1 MKLYTSVDIAP
12 SEKKIGYDDK
22 ILLLGSCFADNIGAK
37 FCEYYFQTT
46 INPFGTL
53 YNPASIATT
62 LNHSIQP
69 STTLNHSIQPFTIHH
84 NGLWHSMMHHG
95 SFSHPDKDVLIA
107 RCEESQTLL
116 RTALRDATTIIVT
129 FGTSWVYEMDGLV
142 VANCHKLPADRFV
155 RRCLTVQEIVD
166 MWLPIIQAMPDKHW
180 IFTVSPI
187 RHLKDGLHANQI
199 SKAILLQAIDHLTQ
213 ISTTLYPS
221 IPSSTTLYNPIP
233 SSTTLYH
240 PIPSN
245 TTQYFPSYE
254 IMLDELRD
262 YRFYAEDMVH
272 PSQVAVDYIWQRFVD
287 TYMTADTQG
296 EMRTLHQ
303 LWLDRQHRFLHPE
316 SEEAMKFEQRIAQKM
331 QDLQPKYPW
340 LR

>member
-12 SEKKIGYDDK
+12 SEKKIAYNDK

-37 FCEYYFQTT
+37 FGEHYFQTT
-46 INPFGTL
+46 VNPFGTL
-53 YNPASIATT
+53 YNPASIRR
-62 LNHSIQP
+62 SIDLSLSRNNKRYMLQ
-69 STTLNHSIQPFTIHH
+69 H

-116 RTALRDATTIIVT
+116 RTALRDATTTIVT
-129 FGTSWVYEMDGLV
+129 FGTSWVYKMEYLV
-142 VANCHKLPADRFV
+142 VANCHKMPAERFN
-155 RRCLTVQEIVD
+155 RYCMSATEIID
-166 MWLPIIQAMPDKHW
+166 SWLSLLDQIPNKHW

-187 RHLKDGLHANQI
+187 RHIKDGLHANHL
-199 SKAILLQAIDHLTQ
+199 SKANLLQAIDVLIARAKDLNPT
-213 ISTTLYPS
+213 STYS
-221 IPSSTTLYNPIP
+221 
-233 SSTTLYH
+233 
-240 PIPSN
+240 
-245 TTQYFPSYE
+245 YFPAYE

-287 TYMTADTQG
+287 TYMTADTKN

-303 LWLDRQHRFLHPE
+303 LWLDRHHTLLHPT
-316 SEEAMKFEQRIAQKM
+316 SEEAMRFRQHIEKRTMALKEI
-331 QDLQPKYPW
+331 YPW
-340 LR
+340 IQ

>member
-37 FCEYYFQTT
+37 FGEHYFQTT
-46 INPFGTL
+46 VNPFGTL
-53 YNPASIATT
+53 YNPASIARV
-62 LNHSIQP
+62 LSGVVKREMALDIVQ
-69 STTLNHSIQPFTIHH
+69 H

-95 SFSHPDKDVLIA
+95 TFSHPDKDVLLA

-116 RTALRDATTIIVT
+116 CTALQEASTIIVT
-129 FGTSWVYEMDGLV
+129 FGTSWVYKMDGMV
-142 VANCHKLPADRFV
+142 VANCHKMPAERFDRY
-155 RRCLTVQEIVD
+155 CISAGD
-166 MWLPIIQAMPDKHW
+166 IIDSWLPLLNRIPNKHW

-187 RHLKDGLHANQI
+187 RHIKDGLHANHL
-199 SKAILLQAIDHLTQ
+199 SKANLLQAIDVLIARARDLNPT
-213 ISTTLYPS
+213 STYS
-221 IPSSTTLYNPIP
+221 
-233 SSTTLYH
+233 
-240 PIPSN
+240 
-245 TTQYFPSYE
+245 YFPSYE

-303 LWLDRQHRFLHPE
+303 LWLDRHHTLLHPT
-316 SEEAMKFEQRIAQKM
+316 SEEAMRFRQYIEKRTMALKEI
-331 QDLQPKYPW
+331 YPW
-340 LR
+340 IQ